1 MFKIN
6 STAFLIYKNK
16 ATTPKILIGLLLLSS
31 ISFSQQKTE
40 RKLRK
45 VLEVQ
50 QKSWNNGDIEGFMTT
65 YWNNDSL
72 MFIGKTG
79 VTYGWQHTLN
89 NYKKGY
95 PDKAAMGTLNFDL
108 LSIKKVSRKY
118 YSIVGKWHLK
128 RVAGDLQGHFTLLLK
143 KIRNHWFI
151 IQDHSS

>member
-1 MFKIN
+1 MSKIN
-6 STAFLIYKNK
+6 STTFSIKLFN
-16 ATTPKILIGLLLLSS
+16 ATPIKILIGLLLLTSN
-31 ISFSQQKTE
+31 SFSQQKTE

-79 VTYGWQHTLN
+79 VTYGWQNTLN

-95 PDKAAMGTLNFDL
+95 PDKAAMGTLNFNL
-108 LSIKKVSRKY
+108 ISIKKVSRKY
-118 YSIVGKWHLK
+118 YSIIGKWHLT
-128 RVAGDLQGHFTLLLK
+128 REAGDLQGHFTLLLK
-143 KIRNHWFI
+143 KIHRHWFI

>member
-1 MFKIN
+1 MGKIN
-6 STAFLIYKNK
+6 STIFSIKIFNARPI
-16 ATTPKILIGLLLLSS
+16 KILIGLLLLTS

-95 PDKAAMGTLNFDL
+95 PDKAAMGTLDFNL
-108 LSIKKVSRKY
+108 ISIKKVSRKY

-128 RVAGDLQGHFTLLLK
+128 REAGDLQGHFTLLLK
-143 KIRNHWFI
+143 KIQHNWFI

>member
-1 MFKIN
+1 MGKIN
-6 STAFLIYKNK
+6 STIFSIKNFN
-16 ATTPKILIGLLLLSS
+16 ATPLVILIGLLLLTSNS
-31 ISFSQQKTE
+31 ISQQKTE

-65 YWNNDSL
+65 YWKNDSL

-95 PDKAAMGTLNFDL
+95 PNKAAMGTLNFNL
-108 LSIKKVSRKY
+108 ISIKKVSRKY
-118 YSIVGKWHLK
+118 YSIIGKWHLT
-128 RVAGDLQGHFTLLLK
+128 REAGDLQGHFTLLLK
-143 KIRNHWFI
+143 KIQSHWFI

>member
-1 MFKIN
+1 MGKIN
-6 STAFLIYKNK
+6 STIFSIKIFNARPI
-16 ATTPKILIGLLLLSS
+16 KILIGLLLLTS

-95 PDKAAMGTLNFDL
+95 PDKAAMGTLDFNL
-108 LSIKKVSRKY
+108 ISIKKVSRKY
-118 YSIVGKWHLK
+118 YSIIGKWHLT
-128 RVAGDLQGHFTLLLK
+128 REAGDLQGHFTLLLK
-143 KIRNHWFI
+143 KIHRHWFI